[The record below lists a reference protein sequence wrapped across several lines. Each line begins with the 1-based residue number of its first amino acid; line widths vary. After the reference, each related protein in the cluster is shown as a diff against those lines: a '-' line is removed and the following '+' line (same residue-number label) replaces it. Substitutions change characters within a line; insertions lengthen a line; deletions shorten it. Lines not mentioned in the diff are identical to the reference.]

1 MNRFIQETPK
11 SSPASLWENGLPKT
25 FANDFHTFPFTS
37 DPFISWTKEMH
48 GNAPSISQS
57 FTQEKKGTG
66 PPHPQPSDSDW
77 WQGAFYLAASGEG
90 NTARIISEYNGSY
103 PNLPRWLGC
112 PSIKMVGI
120 TRKNWDVIQSM
131 GSIGILGN
139 GEIFRTPTRDPWI
152 SMNSRVFRCFLPSH
166 YEDLTRPSK
175 THFSSPAVVA
185 IVAVAPPMGSRIRRG
200 PRQGSGAS

>member
-11 SSPASLWENGLPKT
+11 SSPASLWENGLLKT

-48 GNAPSISQS
+48 GNAPSISPS
-57 FTQEKKGTG
+57 FTQVKKGTG

-139 GEIFRTPTRDPWI
+139 GENFRTPTEI
-152 SMNSRVFRCFLPSH
+152 H
-166 YEDLTRPSK
+166 E
-175 THFSSPAVVA
+175 
-185 IVAVAPPMGSRIRRG
+185 
-200 PRQGSGAS
+200 